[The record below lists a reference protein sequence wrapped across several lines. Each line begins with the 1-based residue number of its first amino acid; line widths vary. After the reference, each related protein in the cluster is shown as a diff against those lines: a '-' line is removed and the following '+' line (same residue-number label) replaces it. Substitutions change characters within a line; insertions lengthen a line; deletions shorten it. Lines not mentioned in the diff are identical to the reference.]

1 MSRKDYVKIAAI
13 LRGYCTDPRVDVESY
28 RVLVS
33 AFAGMFAADN
43 PLFDRERF
51 LKAVYGGES

>member
-1 MSRKDYVKIAAI
+1 VSRQDYIKIAAI
-13 LRGYCTDPRVDVESY
+13 LRGYESDPRVDVESY

-33 AFAGMFAADN
+33 AFANMFAASN

-51 LKAVYGGES
+51 LKAVYG